1 MRRGERLNGANF
13 MADNGSR
20 SYRGD
25 QYSRDGGARQDA
37 GESDPLAEL
46 ARLIGQSE
54 GYGGANRANAQT
66 YDETTPLPE
75 LDWAAGDQHYAQHDA
90 GAGNGYAAPPAADQ
104 YRDERASPPRYTPP
118 AGFGEQPQSGYADD
132 DYDRSRPPPASSPS
146 LPYISPLNAG
156 EEQDADRSHG
166 RLTPAYA
173 SDDARDDY
181 DEHAGSSSRRR
192 GTIIALGILGV
203 VVLGTAGA
211 FGYHAMFGG
220 SFIPS
225 LPPIIKPGNTPVK
238 IVPKKDAQAAPGNQT
253 TVAKGEQLVPHEE
266 KPVEVQP
273 ANPPPRVITTIP
285 VISNAP
291 VAPLQGA
298 VPPAGPSPA
307 AAPAL
312 PPAPSGSA
320 QPIAPPDQLSGPGPA
335 SGSRPVH
342 TVIIKPQPPQSAPT
356 GSASAARPIK
366 PHAPATR
373 PVSRTASAGGPLSII
388 PGQQELAPRSP
399 PPARTHTAMAH
410 SGGPMPLTG
419 SAAGEASPARS
430 GGYAVQVSSQRSEAE
445 AQAAFRS
452 LQAKYPRELGSRHAE
467 FRRADLGAKGVYYR
481 ALVGPFASA
490 EQASSVCRSLKAAG
504 GSCIVQRN

>member
-1 MRRGERLNGANF
+1 

-20 SYRGD
+20 SFRRD
-25 QYSRDGGARQDA
+25 EYSRDGGAQQDA
-37 GESDPLAEL
+37 SQSDPLAEL

-54 GYGGANRANAQT
+54 GYGGGMGRASAQT

-75 LDWAAGDQHYAQHDA
+75 LDWAAGEQQYAQHDA
-90 GAGNGYAAPPAADQ
+90 GAGNGYPPPAADQ
-104 YRDERASPPRYTPP
+104 YRDERAPAPRYTPP
-118 AGFGEQPQSGYADD
+118 AGFGEPQSEYAEHDGYYQQSQPQPG
-132 DYDRSRPPPASSPS
+132 PPS
-146 LPYISPLNAG
+146 LPFISPLNAG

-173 SDDARDDY
+173 SDTRDDY
-181 DEHAGSSSRRR
+181 DDHAGSSSRRR
-192 GTIIALGILGV
+192 GTVIALGILGV

-253 TVAKGEQLVPHEE
+253 TVAKGEQLVPHQET
-266 KPVEVQP
+266 PVEVQP
-273 ANPPPRVITTIP
+273 ANPPPRVVTTIP

-291 VAPLQGA
+291 VAPVQGA
-298 VPPAGPSPA
+298 VPPAGPPPA

-312 PPAPSGSA
+312 PAAPSGPA

-335 SGSRPVH
+335 SGSKPVH
-342 TVIIKPQPPQSAPT
+342 TVIIKPQQAGSSAPT
-356 GSASAARPIK
+356 GTAAAVRPVK
-366 PHAPATR
+366 PHPPVTKPA
-373 PVSRTASAGGPLSII
+373 SRTAAAGGPLSII
-388 PGQQELAPRSP
+388 PGQQDSAPQSP
-399 PPARTHTAMAH
+399 PPPRTHTAMSH
-410 SGGPMPLTG
+410 PGGPMPLNG
-419 SAAGEASPARS
+419 SAAPEAPAARA
-430 GGYAVQVSSQRSEAE
+430 GGYAVQVSSQRSEGE

-467 FRRADLGAKGVYYR
+467 FRRADLGAKGIYYR
-481 ALVGPFASA
+481 ALVGPFGSA
-490 EQASSVCRSLKAAG
+490 EEASSVCRSLKAAG

>member
-1 MRRGERLNGANF
+1 
-13 MADNGSR
+13 MADDGSR
-20 SYRGD
+20 SFRRD
-25 QYSRDGGARQDA
+25 EYSRDGGPQRGA
-37 GESDPLAEL
+37 GDSDPLAEL

-54 GYGGANRANAQT
+54 GYGGAGRAPAQS

-75 LDWAAGDQHYAQHDA
+75 LDWAAGEQQYAQHDS
-90 GAGNGYAAPPAADQ
+90 GAGNGYAPPADQ
-104 YRDERASPPRYTPP
+104 YRDERAPAPRYTPP
-118 AGFGEQPQSGYADD
+118 AGFDEPQQTEYAGHDGYYDQTQPQSG
-132 DYDRSRPPPASSPS
+132 PPS
-146 LPYISPLNAG
+146 LPYISPLGAG
-156 EEQDADRSHG
+156 EAHDADRSHG

-173 SDDARDDY
+173 DEDAQDDY
-181 DEHAGSSSRRR
+181 DDQVGSSSRRR
-192 GTIIALGILGV
+192 GTIVALSILGV

-225 LPPIIKPGNTPVK
+225 LPPIITPGNTPVK

-266 KPVEVQP
+266 TPVEVQP
-273 ANPPPRVITTIP
+273 ANPPPRVVTTIP

-291 VAPLQGA
+291 IAPVEGA
-298 VPPAGPSPA
+298 VPSAGPPPG

-312 PPAPSGSA
+312 PAAPSGPA
-320 QPIAPPDQLSGPGPA
+320 QAIAPPDQLSGSGPA
-335 SGSRPVH
+335 SGSKPVR
-342 TVIIKPQPPQSAPT
+342 TVIIKPQPLQADGSAPT
-356 GSASAARPIK
+356 GAAS
-366 PHAPATR
+366 ATR
-373 PVSRTASAGGPLSII
+373 PANLHAPGTRPVPRTASAGGPLSII
-388 PGQQELAPRSP
+388 PGQQDSAPQSRSAPRS
-399 PPARTHTAMAH
+399 RTAMAH

-419 SAAGEASPARS
+419 TAAPEAPAARA

-467 FRRADLGAKGVYYR
+467 VRRADLGAKGVYYR
-481 ALVGPFASA
+481 ALVGPFASGEEA
-490 EQASSVCRSLKAAG
+490 ASMCRSLKAAG